1 MDIRLS
7 WNSVEGT
14 LRGLIGNCDY
24 YIYNCTGSTPV
35 QLTAI
40 QSWMRT
46 NFDSNNQYMDY
57 IRAKGRLNEDIDGT
71 FDVDDTMMFSIVDVI
86 SNDNNGN
93 PYTAYV
99 FELAARADTK
109 PARAIPPAN

>member
-1 MDIRLS
+1 
-7 WNSVEGT
+7 
-14 LRGLIGNCDY
+14 
-24 YIYNCTGSTPV
+24 
-35 QLTAI
+35 
-40 QSWMRT
+40 
-46 NFDSNNQYMDY
+46 MDY

-99 FELAARADTK
+99 FELAPRADTK